1 LGNAGAI
8 FMKKTKDKKVVKKTA
23 TKKVAKK
30 KTATKKAS
38 VKKSATKKTASKKTE
53 KNDLLEMII
62 DAVQEKKGDNLVVL
76 DLREIHS
83 RVCDYF
89 VICEGRSTTQVDA
102 IADSV
107 KYEVKKK
114 LNQLPYHS
122 EGYTNSEWILIDYV
136 NIVVHVFQPQVRE
149 FYNIEG
155 LWADAD
161 VKHYNN

>member
-1 LGNAGAI
+1 MGDAWAI
-8 FMKKTKDKKVVKKTA
+8 FMKKTKAKKVVKKA
-23 TKKVAKK
+23 SKKVAKK
-30 KTATKKAS
+30 EKKD
-38 VKKSATKKTASKKTE
+38 
-53 KNDLLEMII
+53 NLLEIII

-76 DLREIHS
+76 DLKGIGS

-122 EGYTNSEWILIDYV
+122 EGYSNSEWILIDFV
-136 NIVVHVFQPQVRE
+136 NIVVHVFQPHIRE